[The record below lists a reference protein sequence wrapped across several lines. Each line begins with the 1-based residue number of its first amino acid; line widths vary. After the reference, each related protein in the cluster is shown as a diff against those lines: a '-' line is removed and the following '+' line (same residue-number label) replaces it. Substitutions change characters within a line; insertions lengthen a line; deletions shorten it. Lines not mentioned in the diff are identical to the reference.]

1 VIGSIHCK
9 KVDYPRSINFFSI
22 NNALP
27 NRIEAKREIKN
38 TIDKDILGK
47 KNIDWKP
54 SVSVEKSDY
63 KNINLFK
70 VN

>member
-1 VIGSIHCK
+1 MIGSIHCK

-47 KNIDWKP
+47 KILTGNLQYKWK
-54 SVSVEKSDY
+54 
-63 KNINLFK
+63 NLTIRI
-70 VN
+70 